1 MPIPVQLHNSLVPVR
16 VRYVPVQLC
25 RTTTTT
31 RVLYTSTTTVPV
43 PIILGKLY
51 SVQPYSRTRTL
62 NLKRSQKVTK
72 TTVFVCWNIVF
83 KKSIWNRF
91 AAGTRLERHTCST
104 DSALYGYSCTDLC
117 MSTFL
122 LPVCGT
128 AAAWLFIEAA
138 ISVHRFVPRPA
149 AVAAELLNLVQLY
162 SCRAEP
168 LYHAGRRRRSCMQ
181 NFGC

>member
-43 PIILGKLY
+43 PILLGKLY

-72 TTVFVCWNIVF
+72 TTV
-83 KKSIWNRF
+83 
-91 AAGTRLERHTCST
+91 
-104 DSALYGYSCTDLC
+104 
-117 MSTFL
+117 
-122 LPVCGT
+122 
-128 AAAWLFIEAA
+128 
-138 ISVHRFVPRPA
+138 
-149 AVAAELLNLVQLY
+149 
-162 SCRAEP
+162 
-168 LYHAGRRRRSCMQ
+168 
-181 NFGC
+181 